1 MEKIALALLV
11 LIAVVA
17 LVGMLNLDSNTG
29 MFMTRGN
36 VVISGSIYDEDGYVL
51 YTNKQSRYQ
60 RLIGSVV
67 AVAPDGRIAGSGP
80 VSPGQYSLTLT
91 GDWRDYDFLTLQ
103 VGFYDAARLER
114 NSLTDCTT
122 ISTAELLA
130 RPGMRHGKL
139 NMDLYCNMETMQK
152 PSTMRYR

>member
-11 LIAVVA
+11 LISAVA
-17 LVGMLNLDSNTG
+17 LVGMLNLDSTTG
-29 MFMTRGN
+29 LFMTRGN

-60 RLIGSVV
+60 RLMGSVV
-67 AVAPDGRIAGSGP
+67 AMAPDGRIVGSGP
-80 VSPGQYSLTLT
+80 VSPGMYSLTLT
-91 GDWRDYDFLTLQ
+91 GNWRDYDVLFIQ

-114 NSLTDCTT
+114 NSLVDCTT
-122 ISTAELLA
+122 ISTAEWLA

-152 PSTMRYR
+152 ASTLRYR